1 MVEPAN
7 SKFNI
12 KEEYELDVSTIYE
25 REKQLANLE
34 EQIKQKREFLLD
46 KRKILVQAKEQNKFL
61 KDVQQDYQKYYQYI
75 VDEKQRQTEAFTKLN
90 EHLDRIIVSGQLTE
104 KEVAQSKKDQKTIL
118 KELDGIKRGLNNIIE
133 ESK

>member
-25 REKQLANLE
+25 REKQLTNLE
-34 EQIKQKREFLLD
+34 EQIKQKRDFLLD
-46 KRKILVQAKEQNKFL
+46 KRKTLVQAKEQNKFL

-104 KEVAQSKKDQKTIL
+104 KEVEQSKKDQKTIL
-118 KELDGIKRGLNNIIE
+118 KELDGIKRGLNNIME

>member
-34 EQIKQKREFLLD
+34 EQIKQKRDFLLD
-46 KRKILVQAKEQNKFL
+46 KRKTLVQAKEQNKFL

-90 EHLDRIIVSGQLTE
+90 KHLDRIIVSGQLTE
-104 KEVAQSKKDQKTIL
+104 KEVAESKKDQKTIL
-118 KELDGIKRGLNNIIE
+118 KELDGIKRGLNNIME

>member
-1 MVEPAN
+1 MAN
-7 SKFNI
+7 TFNI

-34 EQIKQKREFLLD
+34 EQIKQKRGFLLD
-46 KRKILVQAKEQNKFL
+46 KRKTLGQAKEQNKFL

-75 VDEKQRQTEAFTKLN
+75 VDEKQKQKEAFTKLN
-90 EHLDRIIVSGQLTE
+90 EHLDRIIVSGELTE
-104 KEVAQSKKDQKTIL
+104 KEVAESKKDQKTIL
-118 KELDGIKRGLNNIIE
+118 RELDGIKRGLKNIME

>member
-1 MVEPAN
+1 MAN
-7 SKFNI
+7 NTFNI

-34 EQIKQKREFLLD
+34 EQIKQKRGFLLD
-46 KRKILVQAKEQNKFL
+46 KRKTLGQAKEQNKFL

-75 VDEKQRQTEAFTKLN
+75 VDEKQKQKEAFTKLN
-90 EHLDRIIVSGQLTE
+90 EHLDRIIVSGELTE
-104 KEVAQSKKDQKTIL
+104 KEMAESKKDQKTIL
-118 KELDGIKRGLNNIIE
+118 KELDGIKRGLNNIME

>member
-34 EQIKQKREFLLD
+34 EQIKQKRDFLLD
-46 KRKILVQAKEQNKFL
+46 KRKTLVQAKEQNKFL
-61 KDVQQDYQKYYQYI
+61 KDVQQDYQKYYQHI
-75 VDEKQRQTEAFTKLN
+75 VNEKQRQTEAFTKLN

-104 KEVAQSKKDQKTIL
+104 KEVAESKKDQKTIL
-118 KELDGIKRGLNNIIE
+118 KELDGIKRGLNNIME

>member
-1 MVEPAN
+1 MAN
-7 SKFNI
+7 TFNI

-34 EQIKQKREFLLD
+34 EQIKQKRGFLLD
-46 KRKILVQAKEQNKFL
+46 KRKTLGQAKEQNKFL

-75 VDEKQRQTEAFTKLN
+75 VDEKQKQKEAFTKLN
-90 EHLDRIIVSGQLTE
+90 EHLDRIIVSGELTE
-104 KEVAQSKKDQKTIL
+104 KEMAESKKDQKTIL
-118 KELDGIKRGLNNIIE
+118 KELDGIKRGLNNIME

>member
-25 REKQLANLE
+25 REKQLTNLE
-34 EQIKQKREFLLD
+34 EQIKQKRDFLLD
-46 KRKILVQAKEQNKFL
+46 KRKTLVQAKEQNKFL

-104 KEVAQSKKDQKTIL
+104 KEVAESKKDQKTIL

>member
-1 MVEPAN
+1 MAN
-7 SKFNI
+7 TFNI

-34 EQIKQKREFLLD
+34 EQIKQKRGFLLD
-46 KRKILVQAKEQNKFL
+46 KRKTLGQAKEQNKFL

-104 KEVAQSKKDQKTIL
+104 KEVTESKKDQKTIL
-118 KELDGIKRGLNNIIE
+118 KELDGIKRGLKNIME

>member
-1 MVEPAN
+1 MAN
-7 SKFNI
+7 TFNI

-34 EQIKQKREFLLD
+34 EQIKQKRGFLLD
-46 KRKILVQAKEQNKFL
+46 KRKTLDQAKEQNKFL

-75 VDEKQRQTEAFTKLN
+75 VDEKQKQAEAFTKLN

-104 KEVAQSKKDQKTIL
+104 KEVTESKKDQKTIL
-118 KELDGIKRGLNNIIE
+118 RELDGIKRGMKNIME
-133 ESK
+133 EQK

>member
-34 EQIKQKREFLLD
+34 EQIKQKRSFLLD
-46 KRKILVQAKEQNKFL
+46 KRKTLVQAKEQNKFL

-104 KEVAQSKKDQKTIL
+104 KEVEQSKKDQKTIL
-118 KELDGIKRGLNNIIE
+118 KELDGIKRGLNNIME

>member
-1 MVEPAN
+1 MAN
-7 SKFNI
+7 TFNI

-34 EQIKQKREFLLD
+34 EQIKQKRDFLLD
-46 KRKILVQAKEQNKFL
+46 KRKTLGQAKEQNKFL

-90 EHLDRIIVSGQLTE
+90 EHLDRIIVSGELTE
-104 KEVAQSKKDQKTIL
+104 KEVTESKKDQKTIL
-118 KELDGIKRGLNNIIE
+118 KELDGIKRGLKNIME